1 MKNGYHSKENATGWV
16 FVTPYL
22 AYWLILFAL
31 PLIWAFWLSL
41 TDWNLMALKW
51 NWVGFNNLITA
62 LKDSNVHKAFFNGIK
77 YLVTIVPLVCL
88 FSMGIASVLH
98 NLPLRLKGIFSV
110 IFFVP
115 FLTSGVAT
123 SVFVRYFFDYSSPLN
138 IWLRNVFNVT
148 VGWFTDP
155 AVAFWVIVFVIVW
168 KVTGYY
174 ALFLFASYEAIA
186 PEILEAAELDGAGT
200 KRRFWKIVMPIIASS
215 MQSVIILCTGLV
227 YSIFTEPYLL
237 TGGGPSKSTL
247 SWQLLLYNTSFVN
260 FNSGYGAMIAIL
272 LGVCIFITLRL
283 VIALSTRYV
292 KKAE

>member
-1 MKNGYHSKENATGWV
+1 MKRNYHSKENATGWV

-22 AYWLILFAL
+22 VYWLILFAL
-31 PLIWAFWLSL
+31 PLVWAFWLSL

-62 LKDSNVHKAFFNGIK
+62 LKDPNVYKSFINGIK

-98 NLPLRLKGIFSV
+98 NLPLKLKGIFSV
-110 IFFVP
+110 VFFVP

-138 IWLRNVFNVT
+138 IFLRNTFNLT
-148 VGWFTDP
+148 VGWFTNP
-155 AVAFWVIVFVIVW
+155 AVAFWVIVFVIIW

-174 ALFLFASYEAIA
+174 SLFLFASYEAIP

-215 MQSVIILCTGLV
+215 MQSVIVLATGLV

-247 SWQLLLYNTSFVN
+247 SWQLLLYNTSFVD
-260 FNSGYGAMIAIL
+260 FKSGYGAMIAIL
-272 LGVCIFITLRL
+272 LGVCIFVTLRL
-283 VIALSTRYV
+283 VIALSNRYV
-292 KKAE
+292 NNAE